1 MIDELNRR
9 NKNLDGVIEKYNYQ
23 VSAIIEGGVASS
35 VVIFYNEND
44 YVRPGTDDQTKP
56 ITIDKGEG
64 VKNVVLSANTIKKG
78 ETVTINTIDLE
89 AGYKNAKV
97 EVTNAKYDEATKT
110 ISEPTGAV
118 TVKVT
123 ATNGKIALNIK
134 LDEADVAAGIKV
146 TEARVLTADDIV
158 DGKYNGNTAAAGD
171 LWITFNVPSNVT
183 AATNGKALSGL
194 KNGMSVSATSDSTPT
209 TQHARFLAANIG
221 VLDLTAEL
229 TLEKLTTAITHD
241 VEVKSDV
248 AGLTFT
254 TTTPDVAEG
263 TPGNLKLKITKG
275 LPAYATEVDVYYTV
289 EGVTDDTTLKGTA
302 DTATGFQLMAA
313 QGCASGA
320 LTTEMTL
327 SDDAKA
333 KAEAGNVVITIKK
346 IVVHK
351 QAAKVEGATAS
362 AITVTTGTAF
372 GLPQL
377 TVALGDKVKTADA
390 IVTIKGV
397 ATDDATDFPISNR
410 KMALDAS
417 GQTTADGGA
426 EHYTSDGSAQ
436 VVITVTPV
444 IKTLD
449 KTNLFAVVDGT
460 GTVTSVAA
468 AADVS
473 VKDDANDGTI
483 TLTITK
489 TGNFVAGKIVKLEI
503 VKGAEGAKI
512 FESEKTTAADTT
524 TITINKGELT
534 NISGEIIY
542 VDVEIVDAPA
552 P

>member
-1 MIDELNRR
+1 MLFRS
-9 NKNLDGVIEKYNYQ
+9 
-23 VSAIIEGGVASS
+23 VSAIIEGGIASS

-56 ITIDKGEG
+56 ITIEKGDG

-89 AGYKNAKV
+89 AGYKDAKV
-97 EVTNAKYDEATKT
+97 VVENAKYDEATKT

-134 LDEADVAAGIKV
+134 LDEADVAAGIKI

-158 DGKYNGNTAAAGD
+158 AGKYNGNTAAAGD

-194 KNGMSVSATSDSTPT
+194 KNGMSVSATSESTPT

-275 LPAYATEVDVYYTV
+275 LPAYATKVDVYYTV
-289 EGVTDDTTLKGTA
+289 EGVTDDTTLAGTA
-302 DTATGFQLMAA
+302 DAATSSQKLAS
-313 QGCASGA
+313 QTCASGA
-320 LTTEMTL
+320 LGAEMTL
-327 SDDAKA
+327 SANAKA
-333 KAEAGNVVITIKK
+333 DPKAGNVIITIKK
-346 IVVHK
+346 IVVAE
-351 QAAKVEGATAS
+351 QNAKVEGATPATV
-362 AITVTTGTAF
+362 TVTTGTAF

-377 TVALGDKVKTADA
+377 TVALGDKVKAADA
-390 IVTIKGV
+390 IVTING
-397 ATDDATDFPISNR
+397 PNR
-410 KMALDAS
+410 RC
-417 GQTTADGGA
+417 
-426 EHYTSDGSAQ
+426 E
-436 VVITVTPV
+436 P
-444 IKTLD
+444 
-449 KTNLFAVVDGT
+449 
-460 GTVTSVAA
+460 
-468 AADVS
+468 
-473 VKDDANDGTI
+473 
-483 TLTITK
+483 
-489 TGNFVAGKIVKLEI
+489 FVAECEDSDP
-503 VKGAEGAKI
+503 A
-512 FESEKTTAADTT
+512 S
-524 TITINKGELT
+524 
-534 NISGEIIY
+534 
-542 VDVEIVDAPA
+542 PA
-552 P
+552 PRHGKMGEEKV